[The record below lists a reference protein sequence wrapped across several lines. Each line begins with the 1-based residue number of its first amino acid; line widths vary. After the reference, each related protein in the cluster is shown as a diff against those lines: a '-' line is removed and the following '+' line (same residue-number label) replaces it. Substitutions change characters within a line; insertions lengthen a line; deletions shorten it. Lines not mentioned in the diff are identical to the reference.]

1 MDFDEY
7 NEAVKA
13 WINEVLRNRGVN
25 AELMLKYCADI
36 GQYGE
41 KTNDAKLLGFAFYY
55 SGETYYV
62 LNNVDDFFCCITKAV
77 PYLDQSKQWTM
88 VARAYNMM
96 AITSLNRGNSPI
108 AMDYYLTG
116 LGYCKKY
123 QLREEEN
130 IIRLN
135 LGNLYLSNGQY
146 AEAQKYF
153 EDVLRYV
160 EQDCESDDYY
170 SLMSCIVVNIG
181 RCYLFGEKT
190 EYVQECLDYLDRECM
205 PHLQKPERLNV
216 FCFKAHYYNVV
227 GHISKRDACI
237 EEIHEQIDADMAVM
251 DVFDDFYELCELL
264 LECGTED
271 TFWDILNVLEKLT
284 KNAKIINLQRRIIS
298 LKIEYYRTH
307 HDNAGYL
314 QATGLYYELS
324 EIMEKENR
332 QMIAN
337 MLSVRNS
344 LERSNERRREVEQA
358 NARLQKKSETDPLT
372 NLANRY
378 RLNTYANQTFGR
390 VLGSGKQFAV
400 EILDIDYFKEYN
412 DNYGHQAGD
421 VCLAAIAE
429 ELKRMQNDRIFCAR
443 YGGDE
448 FVIIYEGMTSR
459 EVFAQAEHLRERI
472 VARSMEHAYS
482 KALPVVTISQGICHD
497 TPGEENR
504 AADFLRVAD
513 NMLYRVKRESR
524 NNILLG
530 KLDLTEVEIGY

>member
-36 GQYGE
+36 EQYGE
-41 KTNDAKLLGFAFYY
+41 KMNDAKLLGFAFYY

-153 EDVLRYV
+153 EYVLRYV
-160 EQDCESDDYY
+160 KEDCESDDYY

-181 RCYLFGEKT
+181 RCYLFGEKK
-190 EYVQECLDYLDRECM
+190 EYVQEFLDYLDRECM

-216 FCFKAHYYNVV
+216 FCFKAHYYNAV

-264 LECGTED
+264 LECGAED

-298 LKIEYYRTH
+298 LKIKYYRTH

-344 LERSNERRREVEQA
+344 LERSNELRREVEQA

-378 RLNTYANQTFGR
+378 RLNTYANQTFER
-390 VLGSGKQFAV
+390 ALGSGKQFAV

-421 VCLAAIAE
+421 ECLAAIAE
-429 ELKRMQNDRIFCAR
+429 ELMRMQNDRIFCAR